1 MATRLGT
8 EKLEALRQLFAT
20 LPPPSQQRL
29 AEVLASVRHGDPD
42 FPAELIAT
50 ALPDGLAPAEPL
62 AEDAPAPLD
71 PARRYT
77 LKELV
82 CLGLDPFLAEETGP
96 TLVPG
101 RIPRS
106 AVEPWWEAMLR
117 MGVEEMDALEAALA
131 SAYEEDGDIA
141 AFAHEARR
149 KVSLWS
155 DAFVEKL
162 GQGKTLV
169 SELRTMFSENLVRE
183 HVGEITRV
191 MRCCEPI
198 LAALARIAPGGEV
211 AELDEAAAA
220 QAAPIYAAA
229 ASKMGA
235 DARYLAFALFNRL
248 AKPWQIMRLAA
259 ALGWTRAAGAK
270 SRNGEMTALCERLI
284 PMLVELANT
293 IKAGTAQETLASTEG
308 AFVELRQLVL
318 RYAQVADAL
327 AAEVDF
333 RKDSAWGAQII
344 RSREAMRSAFDA
356 EPLDVMENI
365 IVGFMPSVLEA
376 EAPPP
381 EPAIGHAVA
390 AARLLMAVV
399 HHGQHHGFG
408 NDAGVLVGKLGK
420 ELERL
425 IEMLLTKPQGHEPQ
439 LDGAVK
445 VLSILFPDLRTQAL
459 AKRVA
464 QALGRTAT
472 P

>member
-1 MATRLGT
+1 MATRLGA

-20 LPPPSQQRL
+20 LPPDTQQRL
-29 AEVLASVRHGDPD
+29 ADVLANVQHGDPD
-42 FPAELIAT
+42 FPAALIAT
-50 ALPDGLAPAEPL
+50 ALPDGIAPAEP
-62 AEDAPAPLD
+62 AADDTPAPLD
-71 PARRYT
+71 SSRRYT

-82 CLGLDPFLAEETGP
+82 CLGIEPFLVEETGP
-96 TLVPG
+96 SLVPG

-106 AVEPWWEAMLR
+106 VVEPWWEAMLR
-117 MGVEEMDALEAALA
+117 MGADEMEALETALA
-131 SAYEEDGDIA
+131 AEYEKEGDIA
-141 AFAHEARR
+141 AFAHDLRR

-155 DAFVEKL
+155 DTFVEKL
-162 GQGKTLV
+162 AQGKTLV
-169 SELRTMFSENLVRE
+169 ADLRAMFSENLVRE
-183 HVGEITRV
+183 HVGEITRI

-198 LAALARIAPGGEV
+198 VAALARIAPEGEI
-211 AELDEAAAA
+211 AEFSEEAAAR
-220 QAAPIYAAA
+220 AARVYVAAA
-229 ASKMGA
+229 EKMGA
-235 DARYLAFALFNRL
+235 DACYLALALFNRL
-248 AKPWQIMRLAA
+248 GKPWQIMRLAA

-270 SRNGEMTALCERLI
+270 SRNAEMTALCERLI
-284 PMLVELANT
+284 PVLVELANA
-293 IKAGTAQETLASTEG
+293 IKAATAQETLASTEG

-318 RYAQVADAL
+318 RYAQIADAL

-381 EPAIGHAVA
+381 EPAISHAIA

-425 IEMLLTKPQGHEPQ
+425 IEMLLTRPQGHEPQ

-445 VLSILFPDLRTQAL
+445 VLSTLFPDLRTQAL

-464 QALGRTAT
+464 QALGR